1 MLMREKEI
9 DNIESAGDL
18 RAALADVPDDMPL
31 GDGLHDGLLLR
42 LVKDDAGKDFIEV
55 R

>member
-9 DNIESAGDL
+9 DGIETVGDL

-31 GDGLHDGLLLR
+31 ADCFGEPLMAVLWNE
-42 LVKDDAGKDFIEV
+42 AGEQGVTI